1 MLDNYDEETK
11 PLFKLLKTEA
21 FRFVIVRYNHF
32 SFVQQLE
39 IDLIRLFPERPIKKV
54 DAKKLDYTQISNA
67 YFSLENGFFFIEN
80 FDNVLKE
87 ERDSHNKETPPF
99 VKENQRRRG
108 ITAGLN
114 LRRDRLAMYPVAL
127 FVFVPATSGELYA
140 KIIMEKM
147 PDLWSFRSWILD
159 LEKNIEKNVV
169 QTSIIKESGDVNL
182 VDDKTLNIDPS
193 QKTELNRLV
202 TLLEKTPESE
212 IAYRL
217 TLYPQIVDAA
227 IEAGEYDK
235 ASSILEDWELNAYE
249 NDKAEIWFKK
259 GDVDILVGKLESALN
274 LFEKARSLSE
284 KNKDKAY
291 VSVCLE
297 RLGTIHSSLGNLDKA
312 LEFYQEQNRLFI
324 ELYDANPTN
333 VNFKNGL
340 AISYSKLG
348 NTQAS
353 LGNIDKALEYYEEQ
367 NKLAKELYAAYPTNV
382 EFKNGLAISYEKMG
396 EIQTSIGNLDK
407 ALEFYEER
415 NRLGK
420 ELYVAYPTNLAFKNG
435 LAVSYSKLGET
446 HTSLGNLDKALEY
459 YEERNRLGKELYTAY
474 PTNVAFKNGLA
485 ISYEKLGQTQAS
497 LGNLNKALEY
507 YKEQNKLAKE
517 LYAAYPTNLAFKNG
531 LAISYEKLG
540 QTQASLGNLDKALE
554 YYEEQNKLAIELYAA
569 YPINLAFK
577 NGLAVSYSK
586 LGETQASLGNL
597 DKALEYYEEDIK
609 LTKELYDAY
618 PTNVEFKNG
627 LAISYAKL
635 GEFCKDNLKN
645 KKRAADYFIQAETLW
660 LELVRDAPQYIDFQ
674 KFLGIVQ
681 RVIKD
686 LEKD

>member
-1 MLDNYDEETK
+1 MLDNYEEETK

-169 QTSIIKESGDVNL
+169 QTSIINSGGEVRL
-182 VDDKTLNIDPS
+182 VEDKTSNIDPS

-259 GDVDILVGKLESALN
+259 GDVDTLVGKLESALN
-274 LFEKARSLSE
+274 LFVRARSLFE
-284 KNKDKAY
+284 KNKDKAN

-297 RLGTIHSSLGNLDKA
+297 RLGTIHSSLGNLD
-312 LEFYQEQNRLFI
+312 I
-324 ELYDANPTN
+324 
-333 VNFKNGL
+333 
-340 AISYSKLG
+340 
-348 NTQAS
+348 
-353 LGNIDKALEYYEEQ
+353 ALEYFEEYI
-367 NKLAKELYAAYPTNV
+367 KLK
-382 EFKNGLAISYEKMG
+382 
-396 EIQTSIGNLDK
+396 
-407 ALEFYEER
+407 
-415 NRLGK
+415 
-420 ELYVAYPTNLAFKNG
+420 
-435 LAVSYSKLGET
+435 
-446 HTSLGNLDKALEY
+446 
-459 YEERNRLGKELYTAY
+459 
-474 PTNVAFKNGLA
+474 
-485 ISYEKLGQTQAS
+485 
-497 LGNLNKALEY
+497 
-507 YKEQNKLAKE
+507 KE

-531 LAISYEKLG
+531 LAISY
-540 QTQASLGNLDKALE
+540 
-554 YYEEQNKLAIELYAA
+554 
-569 YPINLAFK
+569 
-577 NGLAVSYSK
+577 SK
-586 LGETQASLGNL
+586 LGETQASMGNL

-618 PTNVEFKNG
+618 PNNVELKNDLAISYSKLGNTQASLGNIDKALEHYKEQNKFKELYAAYPTNVAFKNG
-627 LAISYAKL
+627 LAISYSKLGETQASLGNLGKALEYYEERNRLGKELYDAYPTNVAFKNGLAVSYSKLGQTQASLGNLDKALEYYEEQNRLGKELYTAYPTNVTFKNGLAISYYKL
-635 GEFCKDNLKN
+635 GEFSRDKLKN
-645 KKRAADYFIQAETLW
+645 KTKAEMYFSQAEALW
-660 LELVRDAPQYIDFQ
+660 LELVRDAPQYVGFQ

-686 LEKD
+686 LENE